1 MSRNPTATT
10 GIRMR
15 AAVLCIWLAAVLAGC
30 APLGSCGP
38 GDCSADAKISA
49 EVRALL
55 AQSPSLGGPN
65 LIRVQ
70 TIHGVVYLR
79 GLVSTPYQIEE
90 AGSIAEQAA
99 GVTSVQN
106 MLAIDNSH

>member
-1 MSRNPTATT
+1 
-10 GIRMR
+10 MR
-15 AAVLCIWLAAVLAGC
+15 AAVLCVWLAAVLAGC
-30 APLGSCGP
+30 TPLGSCGP